1 VVSSSNKFREEVILE
16 AYRLMERIPW
26 IPHPTAEEVQIKPFI
41 SQKEHGLGVTLML
54 VKIPAGKEVAE
65 HIHPNQ
71 DDILYPLAG
80 KSAMW
85 VDGAGKF
92 SLEPGIVVRI
102 PKGTKHKIYEV
113 TEDLLIYDVFCPA
126 LL

>member
-1 VVSSSNKFREEVILE
+1 
-16 AYRLMERIPW
+16 MEKIPW
-26 IPHPTAEEVQIKPFI
+26 IPHPTAEGVQIKPFI
-41 SQKEHGLGVTLML
+41 SEKEHGLGVTLML

-71 DDILYPLAG
+71 DDILYPLSG
-80 KSAMW
+80 KGAMW

-92 SLEPGIVVRI
+92 SLGPGIVVRV
-102 PKGTKHKIYEV
+102 PKEIKHKGFDV
-113 TEDLLIYDVFCPA
+113 TEELLICDVFCSA

>member
-1 VVSSSNKFREEVILE
+1 LE
-16 AYRLMERIPW
+16 AYRFMEKIPW
-26 IPHPTAEEVQIKPFI
+26 IPHPTAEGVQIKPFI
-41 SQKEHGLGVTLML
+41 SAKEHGLGVTLML

-80 KSAMW
+80 KGAMW

-92 SLEPGIVVRI
+92 PLEPGIVVRV
-102 PKGTKHKIYEV
+102 PRGTKHKIFEV
-113 TEDLLIYDVFCPA
+113 TEGLLIYDVFCPA

>member
-1 VVSSSNKFREEVILE
+1 VVSPSNKLREEVILE

-26 IPHPTAEEVQIKPFI
+26 IPHPTAEGEQIKPFI
-41 SQKEHGLGVTLML
+41 SQKEHSLCVTLML

-71 DDILYPLAG
+71 DDILYPLVG
-80 KSAMW
+80 KGAMW

-113 TEDLLIYDVFCPA
+113 IEDLLIYDVFCPA

>member
-1 VVSSSNKFREEVILE
+1 VISLSNKLCKEVILE
-16 AYRLMERIPW
+16 AYRFMEKIPW
-26 IPHPTAEEVQIKPFI
+26 IPHPTAEGVQIKPFI
-41 SQKEHGLGVTLML
+41 SAKEHGLGVTLML
-54 VKIPAGKEVAE
+54 VKIPAGEEVAE

-80 KSAMW
+80 KGAMW

-92 SLEPGIVVRI
+92 PLEPGIVVRV
-102 PKGTKHKIYEV
+102 PRGTKHKIFEV
-113 TEDLLIYDVFCPA
+113 TEGLLIYDVFCPA